1 MKLRLPAGLLT
12 TIGIL
17 AGSTAYSADQMETV
31 TVTAHRPHTVAAQT
45 ATDELSAAEKAM
57 NRYFKRDALASRV
70 SNLWIYPTN
79 DQNSVFVQYELRNP
93 NGTGSRRQLAVLE
106 QKGAEVTRIVD
117 LVGVPATRVASAASG
132 G

>member
-31 TVTAHRPHTVAAQT
+31 TVTAHRPLTVAAQK

-79 DQNSVFVQYELRNP
+79 DQNTKFMQYKLRNT
-93 NGTGSRRQLAVLE
+93 NGTSSRRQLAVLKHKKTE
-106 QKGAEVTRIVD
+106 ETRIVD
-117 LVGVPATRVASAASG
+117 LVGVPATR
-132 G
+132 

>member
-31 TVTAHRPHTVAAQT
+31 TVTAHRPHTVAAQK

-106 QKGAEVTRIVD
+106 LNGAEVTRIVD